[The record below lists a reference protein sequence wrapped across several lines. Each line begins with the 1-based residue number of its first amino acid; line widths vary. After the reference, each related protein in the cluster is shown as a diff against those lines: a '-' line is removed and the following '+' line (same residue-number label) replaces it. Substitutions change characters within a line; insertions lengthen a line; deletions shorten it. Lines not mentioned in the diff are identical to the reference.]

1 MFQHATGTSK
11 TCGFQ
16 SLGYRIF
23 SQTAVTTVT
32 QCLCGS
38 LPTLRSRGVPTI
50 SSVFF
55 QHTGSGTDFF
65 RECGVRCCCPAPSSI
80 EAEASPQPPG
90 LVPSPAH
97 SQGHRAHFE
106 GVCHQY
112 HFPRLDLLPFY
123 CPGPVR
129 PPLPPPAGDGRYGLT
144 RVPPECALSPKTS
157 KDLLYKYNRR
167 APPYPH
173 PFPRPERLCWQAD
186 DRPQADPKP
195 HRLLPGSR
203 PSSRVRSHTQR
214 TPPFSPASFDIC
226 TPRQCA
232 RLCACPMHKAAGTG
246 TT

>member
-1 MFQHATGTSK
+1 MSRWHEEWECAESSHLGFTKKIVCLCVWTCLTHRYIYMFQHATGTSK

-65 RECGVRCCCPAPSSI
+65 RKCGVRCCCPAPSSI

-129 PPLPPPAGDGRYGLT
+129 PPLPPPGRRWPLWAH
-144 RVPPECALSPKTS
+144 PCSPGVRFIP
-157 KDLLYKYNRR
+157 KDLQRPPLQIQPQGPTLPSPVSSAR
-167 APPYPH
+167 AS
-173 PFPRPERLCWQAD
+173 
-186 DRPQADPKP
+186 
-195 HRLLPGSR
+195 LL
-203 PSSRVRSHTQR
+203 
-214 TPPFSPASFDIC
+214 
-226 TPRQCA
+226 
-232 RLCACPMHKAAGTG
+232 AG
-246 TT
+246 